1 VTTTNSIAAPALDF
15 VVLYVSDLEG
25 SLEYFTEKLGFI
37 HDVAGDG
44 PNFRQL
50 KGAEGSPGL
59 GLLRATEQTP
69 AVGNVQ
75 LYFKTADLS
84 DLRDAIISRGVKLE
98 PIQQRPF
105 GSIFDVPMPDNLLF
119 TMLS

>member
-1 VTTTNSIAAPALDF
+1 METTHSNTALALDF
-15 VVLYVSDLEG
+15 VVLYVSDLEAA
-25 SLEYFTEKLGFI
+25 SAYLAEKLGFTRN
-37 HDVAGDG
+37 VEGDG

-50 KGAEGSPGL
+50 SSAAGSPGI
-59 GLLRATEQTP
+59 GLLRATDQTP
-69 AVGNVQ
+69 AAGQVQ

-84 DLRDAIISRGVKLE
+84 GLRDAIIKRGVELE

-105 GSIFDVPMPDNLLF
+105 GSIFDVPMPDNLLL